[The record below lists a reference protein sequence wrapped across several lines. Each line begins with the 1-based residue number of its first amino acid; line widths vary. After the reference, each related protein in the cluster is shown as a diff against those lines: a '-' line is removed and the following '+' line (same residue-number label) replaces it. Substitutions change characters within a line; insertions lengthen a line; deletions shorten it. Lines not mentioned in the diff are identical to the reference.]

1 VKTTAYRKIVLL
13 AVMLASCLT
22 GAAQSS
28 EPTGNHEVVLW
39 PRGAPLAVGDEAVD
53 RPSLTVYLPE
63 RTPANGTAVVVCPGG
78 GYAGLAVDNEGK
90 QVAKWLNSLGVT
102 AFVLK
107 YRLGTRY
114 HHPAPLLDAQRAVR
128 TVRARAGE
136 WKIDASRIGLW
147 GFSAGGHLASTA
159 GTHFDQGKADS
170 SDPIDRVSS
179 RPDFLILSYPVVTM
193 KPPYTHAGSRSN
205 LLGKAPDSQLVESL
219 SNETQVTART
229 PPTFLMHTNED
240 ADVPPEN
247 SVQFYLA
254 LRKAG
259 VPAEIHIYQ
268 KGRHGVGLAL
278 ARKDAVLSAWPN
290 ALAAWL
296 RANDWLPATPK

>member
-1 VKTTAYRKIVLL
+1 VKTSEYRKIVLL
-13 AVMLASCLT
+13 AVMLATCIT
-22 GAAQSS
+22 GAARRS
-28 EPTGNHEVVLW
+28 EGASNHTVLLW
-39 PRGAPLAVGDEAVD
+39 PGGAPLAVGNEAVD
-53 RPSLTVYLPE
+53 RPSLTVYQPE
-63 RTPANGTAVVVCPGG
+63 TTPTNGTAVVVCPGG
-78 GYAGLAVDNEGK
+78 GYGALAVDHEGK
-90 QVAKWLNSLGVT
+90 QIAKWLNSLGVT

-107 YRLGTRY
+107 YRLGPRY
-114 HHPAPLLDAQRAVR
+114 HHPVPLLDAQRAVR

-136 WKIDASRIGLW
+136 WKIDADRIGLW

-159 GTHFDQGKADS
+159 GTHFDPGMADS

-193 KPPYTHAGSRSN
+193 KPPYTHSGSRNN

-229 PPTFLMHTNED
+229 PPTFLMHTN
-240 ADVPPEN
+240 ADSAVAPEN
-247 SVQFYLA
+247 SVLFYLA

-268 KGRHGVGLAL
+268 KGRHGVGLATN
-278 ARKDAVLSAWPN
+278 DPVLSAWPN
-290 ALAAWL
+290 ALAQWL
-296 RANDWLPATPK
+296 KVNGWLPAVAR